1 MNSAEDLD
9 KLNFIEQAL
18 LARWPESKLEPT
30 LDRIALL
37 ADALGSPQLSY
48 PTLHLTGTNGKTTT
62 SRMVDALLFEMGLR
76 TGRFTSPHLESFLER
91 ISINKEPISAAGM
104 VATYNDVALY
114 LDLVDSRSEHPVSF
128 FEAITALAFVAFAEF
143 PVDVGIFE
151 VGMGGE
157 WDATNVINA
166 AVNVITPIGFDHMQY
181 LGNTLVEIA
190 ATKSGIIKP
199 HSVAILAHQDV
210 EVAKVLMQKCVEV
223 EALPMREG
231 IEFSLLR
238 RDLAVGGQM
247 LTIQGITATYEDI
260 FLPLYGAHQSEN
272 ATVALAAV
280 EAFAGSKQLD
290 PDMVRAAFM
299 HVDSPGRC
307 EVVYRNPTVIL
318 DAAHNP
324 HGATALTQTI
334 SNEFDFSTII
344 AVVAPMGDKD
354 VVGILE
360 ALEPIADRIVLSS
373 NSSPRVMPVGE
384 LERLAKQ
391 IFGHDRV
398 SVIPTL
404 SDAIRKSIEQ
414 AKLDNDINDGNC
426 AVLITGS
433 VVTAGEGR
441 TIVKKYA
448 LHVNPRDEM
457 RD

>member
-1 MNSAEDLD
+1 MSSAEELD
-9 KLNFIEQAL
+9 KLKFIEQAL
-18 LARWPESKLEPT
+18 LARWPETKLEPT

-62 SRMVDALLFEMGLR
+62 SRMIDALLYEMGLR

-104 VATYNDVALY
+104 ITTYNDVALY
-114 LDLVDSRSEHPVSF
+114 LDLVDSRSAHPVSF
-128 FEAITALAFVAFAEF
+128 FEAMTALAFVAFAEF

-157 WDATNVINA
+157 WDATNVINS
-166 AVNVITPIGFDHMQY
+166 AVSVVTPIGFDHMQY
-181 LGNTLVEIA
+181 LGNSLVEIA

-199 HSVAILAHQDV
+199 HSVAILSHQDV
-210 EVAKVLMQKCVEV
+210 EVAKILMQKCVEV

-260 FLPLYGAHQSEN
+260 YLPLYGAHQSEN
-272 ATVALAAV
+272 AAVALVAV

-290 PDMVRAAFM
+290 SDLVRAAFSQ
-299 HVDSPGRC
+299 VDSPGRC
-307 EVVYRNPTVIL
+307 EVVYRNPTVII

-324 HGATALTQTI
+324 HGAAALTQTI
-334 SNEFDFSTII
+334 TNEFDFSTII

-360 ALEPIADRIVLSS
+360 AIEPIADRIVLSA
-373 NSSPRVMPVGE
+373 NASPRAMDINE

-391 IFGHDRV
+391 IFGPDQV
-398 SVIPTL
+398 SVISTL

-441 TIVKKYA
+441 AIVKKYGR
-448 LHVNPRDEM
+448 HVNPSDEM

>member
-9 KLNFIEQAL
+9 KLNYIEQAL
-18 LARWPESKLEPT
+18 LARWPETKLEPT

-62 SRMVDALLFEMGLR
+62 SRIVDALLFEMGLR
-76 TGRFTSPHLESFLER
+76 TGRFTSPHLETFLER

-104 VATYNDVALY
+104 IATYNDIALY
-114 LDLVDSRSEHPVSF
+114 LDLVDGRSVHPVSF
-128 FEAITALAFVAFAEF
+128 FEAMTALAFVAFAEF

-157 WDATNVINA
+157 WDATNVINS
-166 AVNVITPIGFDHMQY
+166 AVSVVTPIGFDHMQY
-181 LGNTLVEIA
+181 LGNSLVEIA

-210 EVAKVLMQKCVEV
+210 EVAKILMQKCVEV

-260 FLPLYGAHQSEN
+260 YLPLYGAHQSEN
-272 ATVALAAV
+272 AAVALAAV

-290 PDMVRAAFM
+290 SDLVRAAFAQ
-299 HVDSPGRC
+299 VDSPGRC
-307 EVVYRNPTVIL
+307 EVVYRNPTVII

-324 HGATALTQTI
+324 HGATALNQTI

-360 ALEPIADRIVLSS
+360 ALEPMADRVVVSA
-373 NSSPRVMPVGE
+373 NASPRAMDVNE
-384 LERLAKQ
+384 LENLAKQ
-391 IFGHDRV
+391 IFGRDRV
-398 SVIPTL
+398 TVIPIL

-441 TIVKKYA
+441 SIVKKYG
-448 LHVNPRDEM
+448 LHVNPTDEM